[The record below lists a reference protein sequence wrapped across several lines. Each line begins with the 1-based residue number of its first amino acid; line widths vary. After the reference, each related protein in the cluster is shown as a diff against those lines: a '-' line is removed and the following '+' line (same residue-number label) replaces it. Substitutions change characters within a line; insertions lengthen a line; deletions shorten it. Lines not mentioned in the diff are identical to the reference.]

1 MESGLSVSHGPAQGL
16 ACNRCSANVCG
27 LDGWM
32 CEKVPNL
39 PHTEHIKQNML
50 NTHSRA
56 TDVSSVSYGDDTPGS
71 PPAWHKSLA
80 LAHLWRASLARG
92 PGRPGPLQT
101 GELGHSGCTQGC
113 TPVFPVPGARPSGR
127 SVG

>member
-1 MESGLSVSHGPAQGL
+1 M
-16 ACNRCSANVCG
+16 
-27 LDGWM
+27 DG
-32 CEKVPNL
+32 CVRKCQNL
-39 PHTEHIKQNML
+39 QHTKHIKQNIL

-56 TDVSSVSYGDDTPGS
+56 TDVSSVSYGDDTPGY

-80 LAHLWRASLARG
+80 LAHLWRASLALV
-92 PGRPGPLQT
+92 PGRPGPLQA